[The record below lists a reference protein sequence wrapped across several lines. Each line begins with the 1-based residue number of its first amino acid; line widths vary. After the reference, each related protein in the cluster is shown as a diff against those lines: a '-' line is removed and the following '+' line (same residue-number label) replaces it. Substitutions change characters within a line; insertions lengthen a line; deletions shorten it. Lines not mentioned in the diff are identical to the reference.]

1 MTCLR
6 PCIKVSGSPLILG
19 PMLILLNHEHG
30 GRKGPKNII
39 IDHKTLTWDFSSGP
53 VVKTLCFHCRGCGSR
68 PGRGTKI
75 SHATQP
81 IKTECD

>member
-30 GRKGPKNII
+30 GRKSPKNII
-39 IDHKTLTWDFSSGP
+39 IDHKTLTWDFSGGP
-53 VVKTLCFHCRGCGSR
+53 VVKTLCFHCKGVVQALVGEQR
-68 PGRGTKI
+68 
-75 SHATQP
+75 SHMPHSQ
-81 IKTECD
+81 